1 MNRSFDHEKL
11 DVYQVSIQFVAWA
24 GELIDGALAKR
35 RLSAVKHL
43 DEASTSISL
52 NIAEGN
58 GKRSLKDRCRFFD
71 ISKGSALECSA
82 CFDVLVARRVLDV
95 KQVEAGKEL
104 LVRIVEMLS
113 KLIKKLLGREAMQ
126 QPPQR

>member
-24 GELIDGALAKR
+24 GELIDGALPR
-35 RLSAVKHL
+35 RRQSAIKHL
-43 DEASTSISL
+43 DEASTSIPL

-71 ISKGSALECSA
+71 IAKGSALECSA
-82 CFDVLVARRVLDV
+82 CFDVLVARKAISV
-95 KQVEAGKEL
+95 KQVAAGKEL

-113 KLIKKLLGREAMQ
+113 KLITKLVGREAMQ
-126 QPPQR
+126 RPMSR